1 VYRCPSVWQRNIND
15 NKGII
20 FKFLTGNKTYTIGS
34 KYDNNKMF
42 LIVIRFG
49 VVDWIYLASH
59 VDTVKKIENFSRN
72 VEDKLQF

>member
-1 VYRCPSVWQRNIND
+1 
-15 NKGII
+15 
-20 FKFLTGNKTYTIGS
+20 
-34 KYDNNKMF
+34 MF